1 MNDDNN
7 DGDYDDDCDKDDACY
22 CDKQVV
28 VVLTKMILAIIITT
42 IIITSPIIT
51 TIIGVVLQSFILE
64 IPVRKSFYKRFYP
77 CLSLSL
83 RLLFR
88 CIPVGENYNFGQD
101 VAIYNNLVAMPGTN
115 CKHIYVY
122 SL

>member
-64 IPVRKSFYKRFYP
+64 IPVRKSFYCRTISAFIRVYHSH
-77 CLSLSL
+77 CAYFFDA
-83 RLLFR
+83 FR
-88 CIPVGENYNFGQD
+88 
-101 VAIYNNLVAMPGTN
+101 
-115 CKHIYVY
+115 
-122 SL
+122 